1 MTVLNASASG
11 VDFSTYL
18 GGVQAQ
24 AVATGIALDG
34 SDNIYVP
41 GYTGDPSFPT
51 TLGAFQPACAKC
63 SNPNNRGN
71 AGFVFKISL
80 QLTTTTSVVSS
91 VNPSVFGQ
99 SVTFTATVTP
109 SGSGT
114 PSGKVTFMDGAST
127 LGTGTLNTSA
137 QATFT
142 TTALTVGSH
151 SITAIYDGDAN
162 FAGSTSAVLSQVV
175 SDFLIAV
182 APSSRTVKAGKST
195 TYTLTLTP
203 VSGFTGTISLSC
215 SAAPPAGTCSVSPA
229 SVTLNG
235 TSNSTATVTVT
246 TAPGRKG
253 TPKGTYT
260 LTFTGAFGTLQH
272 STTANLVVN

>member
-1 MTVLNASASG
+1 M
-11 VDFSTYL
+11 
-18 GGVQAQ
+18 
-24 AVATGIALDG
+24 DG
-34 SDNIYVP
+34 A
-41 GYTGDPSFPT
+41 T
-51 TLGAFQPACAKC
+51 TLGTGALNGSAQATLTTVALT
-63 SNPNNRGN
+63 
-71 AGFVFKISL
+71 AGSHSITAVYGGDTSFAGSTSAA
-80 QLTTTTSVVSS
+80 LTQVVNKASTTTSVVSS
-91 VNPSVFGQ
+91 VNPSVLGQ
-99 SVTFTATVTP
+99 SVMLTATVTP

-114 PSGKVTFMDGAST
+114 PSGTVTFMDGATT
-127 LGTGTLNTSA
+127 LGTSTLNNSA

-151 SITAIYDGDAN
+151 SITAVYGGDAN
-162 FAGSTSAVLSQVV
+162 FAGSTSSALSQVV
-175 SDFLIAV
+175 SDFSIAV

-215 SAAPPAGTCSVSPA
+215 SATPPAGTCSVSPA

-235 TSNSTATVTVT
+235 TSSSTATVTVT
-246 TAPGRKG
+246 TAPGKKG

-272 STTANLVVN
+272 SSTANLVVD